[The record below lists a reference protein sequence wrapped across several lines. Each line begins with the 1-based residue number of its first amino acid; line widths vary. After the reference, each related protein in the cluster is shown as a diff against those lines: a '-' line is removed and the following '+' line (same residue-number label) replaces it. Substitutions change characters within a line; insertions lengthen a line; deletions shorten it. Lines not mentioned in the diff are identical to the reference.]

1 MLKHIGLRVE
11 NLPVVQISMWAGRSD
26 EQKKKIIEGVTNVLC
41 DVLGI
46 KPENVTVII
55 YDVEKKNWGKSGKP
69 SSET

>member
-1 MLKHIGLRVE
+1 ME

>member
-1 MLKHIGLRVE
+1 MVKHIRLRVK

>member
-1 MLKHIGLRVE
+1 VK

-46 KPENVTVII
+46 RPENVTVII
-55 YDVEKKNWGKSGKP
+55 YEVEKKNWGKSGKP
-69 SSET
+69 ASEA

>member
-1 MLKHIGLRVE
+1 VK

-46 KPENVTVII
+46 RPENVTVII
-55 YDVEKKNWGKSGKP
+55 YEVEKKNWGKSGKP
-69 SSET
+69 ASET

>member
-1 MLKHIGLRVE
+1 M
-11 NLPVVQISMWAGRSD
+11 PVVQISRWAGRSD

-55 YDVEKKNWGKSGKP
+55 YEIEKKNWGKSGKP
-69 SSET
+69 ASET

>member
-1 MLKHIGLRVE
+1 
-11 NLPVVQISMWAGRSD
+11 MWAGRSD

-41 DVLGI
+41 EVLNI

-69 SSET
+69 ASEA

>member
-1 MLKHIGLRVE
+1 M
-11 NLPVVQISMWAGRSD
+11 PVVQISMWAGRSD